1 MNKKIKGFTLVELLA
16 TIIVLGVLITI
27 VVYVVTNIISRSKEK
42 SYLVTIS
49 EIEGNAHSYL
59 VENNDRLYFIE
70 GEKYGQEYEYQ
81 CITIE
86 NLVDYG
92 YLKSSIT
99 NSKVNENTNVLL
111 ADYVY
116 IERNINTKAIE
127 ITEFVN
133 KDSPYYELCGGAII
147 AQKESAIKFLA
158 SPGFNEWSTYK
169 DITIIYNL
177 KNLNDVRTVGEY
189 EYNHEYTADSEYNQ
203 ENDTIEGITKTKK
216 VRVLDNGKMSADIK
230 LGNKLITSASKT
242 INRVDIIGPVVR
254 MGNYTGNK
262 VVSRK
267 VTIPL
272 KVTDF
277 GIGVDYPTFT
287 KEDIKVTVGNQNID
301 SFELEQVKDENYSI
315 TINNTLYD
323 GEIILEIE
331 KDTIFDTLKN
341 GNLDMTK
348 KNNTQINTG
357 ISFNNIYMVITNR
370 ATISV
375 KSQTNTTITSQ
386 TEESKIY
393 VDPYN

>member
-1 MNKKIKGFTLVELLA
+1 MKKKITGFTLVELLA
-16 TIIVLGVLITI
+16 TIIVLGVLVMIGI
-27 VVYVVTNIISRSKEK
+27 YVATNVIKRSKEK

-49 EIEGNAHSYL
+49 EIESNAHSYL
-59 VENNDRLYFIE
+59 VENNDRLSFIV
-70 GEKYGQEYEYQ
+70 GTKSGKEYEYQ

-92 YLKSSIT
+92 YLNSGIT

-116 IERNINTKAIE
+116 IERNIDTKTIE
-127 ITEFVN
+127 KTEFVN
-133 KDSPYYELCGGAII
+133 KNSPYYELCGGAVI
-147 AQKESAIKFLA
+147 AQKDSAIKFLS

-177 KNLNDVRTVGEY
+177 KNLNDVRTVGDY
-189 EYNHEYTADSEYNQ
+189 DYNHEYTADSEYNK
-203 ENDTIEGITKTKK
+203 ENDTIEDLTVTKK

-230 LGNKLITSASKT
+230 LGNKLIASASKT
-242 INRVDIIGPVVR
+242 IDRVDIIGPVVR
-254 MGNYTGNK
+254 MGNYTGGK
-262 VVSRK
+262 VVSRS

-287 KEDIKVTVGNQNID
+287 KDDIKVTVGNQNID
-301 SFELEQVKDENYSI
+301 SFELKQVKDEDYNI

-323 GEIILEIE
+323 GEIVLEIE
-331 KDTIFDTLKN
+331 KDKIFDKLKN
-341 GNLDMTK
+341 GNLDMIK

-386 TEESKIY
+386 TEESRIY